1 MTGAKAM
8 GLRASTIAVL
18 AALASLGGV
27 LGSATAARAE
37 PTKLTFFIWAGSNQG
52 VVPRE
57 VIEAYH
63 KAHPDV
69 TIDILE
75 SNNQITYPKMVA
87 ARRVTPDAPIVDC
100 GFFNVD
106 SITRGD
112 VDDMWESLDPAKIP
126 NMANVLPQ
134 YARPD
139 NRGVAYQM
147 SAIGL
152 LYNKNLV
159 HTPPDSWTALWSPE
173 YKGKVVMFDYD
184 TRALV
189 IAARLN
195 GGSEKDIDPG
205 FRIWAQHAD
214 NFRALVD
221 SNDGVKNALAS
232 GDAAIAPWFNSISR
246 IWINE
251 GAPFGF
257 VIPKEGAIGFPLY
270 LTIVKGVTPAQRTV
284 CESLINTLLD
294 GKNAGRYG
302 ELTLGIPT
310 VKNAVLSEARQK
322 DPQLNLDV
330 AEKAIVLDYSTI
342 AQNTTAWHRRWDR
355 EVKRRM
361 Q

>member
-1 MTGAKAM
+1 MMVRFPGIALLAVIALGTGM
-8 GLRASTIAVL
+8 
-18 AALASLGGV
+18 LGTFRTAHAE
-27 LGSATAARAE
+27 AT
-37 PTKLTFFIWAGSNQG
+37 KITFFIWAGSNQG
-52 VVPRE
+52 VVPTE
-57 VIEAYH
+57 VIEAYR

-87 ARRVTPDAPIVDC
+87 ARRTTPDSPLVDC

-112 VDDMWESLDPAKIP
+112 VDDMWESMDPAGIP

-134 YARPD
+134 YARPG

-147 SAIGL
+147 NAMGL

-159 HTPPDSWTALWSPE
+159 HTPPDSWAALWSPD

-184 TRALV
+184 TRALA

-195 GGSEKDIDPG
+195 GGSEKDIDAG
-205 FRIWAQHAD
+205 FKVWGQHAD

-221 SNDGVKNALAS
+221 SNDAVKNALAS
-232 GDAAIAPWFNSISR
+232 GDAAIAPWFSAISR
-246 IWINE
+246 IWIKE

-257 VIPKEGAIGFPLY
+257 AIPKEGAIGFPLY
-270 LTIVKGVTPAQRTV
+270 LAIAKGVTPAQRTV
-284 CESLINTLLD
+284 CQSLINTLLD

-302 ELTLGIPT
+302 ELTAGIPT
-310 VKNAVLSEARQK
+310 VKNAVLSDAQRN
-322 DPQLNLDV
+322 DPELNIEV
-330 AEKAIVLDYSTI
+330 ANKAIVLDYSTI
-342 AQNTTAWHRRWDR
+342 AQNTADWHRRWDR

-361 Q
+361 H